1 MDRAMDS
8 QTFCKLR
15 QGALCIMLAISTVSC
30 GRAQSAVQIV
40 FDQESLSVAED
51 AGTIQ
56 IPIRLLTPNAKE
68 LHVPLRFGGSAQYQ
82 RDYEAPSELVIPPH
96 TQTFNLNVKI
106 IDDQEIECAETLLIE
121 LESVSEVIAVARRT
135 IRISILDNDRI
146 GRVLTVGPGDRYPVP
161 SAAAAAAE
169 NGDVVDIAA
178 GTYKG
183 DVAVWRANDLMICGQ
198 DAGVQLEA
206 NGKAAEGKAIW
217 VIKGD
222 HVRVENIQF
231 SGAKVSGMNGAGI
244 RAEGNDLTV
253 RQCRFIDNEN
263 GILGGDRSDSI
274 IIVEHS
280 VFTHNGAGDGR
291 SHNIYVGKIKRL
303 EIRYSTLQ
311 EALIG
316 HQVKSRAS
324 ETSIEYSRMLDG
336 SGGRAS
342 YEVDVPNGGLAML
355 VGNVIQK
362 GPDADNWTLVSYGAE
377 GVQHADNRLFMANN
391 TLVNDRNS
399 GVFVQAPKEIP
410 CMLYNN
416 VFAGK
421 ADIACASGRQEGNVK
436 TDNGFVDRAHFDYRL
451 LRDSKAID
459 AGIKPAGAN
468 GLDLTPYFEYFPPGM
483 LKPRVAQSR
492 IDAGAYEYTGP

>member
-8 QTFCKLR
+8 RTFSKLR
-15 QGALCIMLAISTVSC
+15 QGALCILLALGTTSC

-40 FDQESLSVAED
+40 FDQESLSVAEA
-51 AGTIQ
+51 AGTVQ

-68 LHVPLRFGGSAQYQ
+68 LRVPLRFGGSAQYQ

-96 TQTFNLNVKI
+96 TQTFNLSLKI
-106 IDDQEIECAETLLIE
+106 NDDADVECAESVLIE
-121 LESVSEVIAVARRT
+121 LESVSDVIAVARRT
-135 IRISILDNDRI
+135 IRVSILDNDRV
-146 GRVLTVGPGDRYPVP
+146 GRVLTVAPGDRYLVP

-169 NGDVVDIAA
+169 DGDIVDIAA
-178 GTYKG
+178 GVYKG

-222 HVRVENIQF
+222 RTRVENIQF

-244 RAEGNDLTV
+244 RAEGKDLTV
-253 RQCRFIDNEN
+253 RQCRFTDNEN
-263 GILGGDRSDSI
+263 GILAGDRGDSTI
-274 IIVEHS
+274 NVEHS

-324 ETSIEYSRMLDG
+324 ETVIEYSRMLDG
-336 SGGRAS
+336 NAGRAS
-342 YEVDVPNGGLAML
+342 YEVDVPNGGLAVL

-362 GPDADNWTLVSYGAE
+362 GPDADNWTLVAYGAE

-391 TLVNDRNS
+391 TLINDRNS

-416 VFAGK
+416 VLAGK
-421 ADIACASGRQEGNVK
+421 ADIACTLGRQEGNVK
-436 TDNGFVDRAHFDYRL
+436 TDGGFADRAHFDYRL
-451 LRDSKAID
+451 LRASKAID
-459 AGIKPAGAN
+459 AGQKPTGVN
-468 GLDLTPYFEYFPPGM
+468 GLDLTPYFEYFAPGM
-483 LKPRVAQSR
+483 LKPRVAQGR